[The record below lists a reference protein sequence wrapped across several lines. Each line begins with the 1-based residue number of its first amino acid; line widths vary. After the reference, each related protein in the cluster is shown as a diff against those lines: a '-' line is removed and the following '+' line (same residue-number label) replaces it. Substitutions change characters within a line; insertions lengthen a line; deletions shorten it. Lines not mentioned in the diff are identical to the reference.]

1 MALWPSLPLHHARTQ
16 QKVSKNQLFT
26 LATPRDC
33 RPQSAILKYK
43 YKQYQLAN
51 CSGKSNDGWTTFG
64 RRHRRDATQ
73 QLWSSLFWSDIGQVH
88 HFRRAIRCP
97 GEWFTTVIAV
107 AVGHNCFFF
116 ASRRCDRLVLSCCD
130 VSRDIFEDSKRVDPT
145 NWRNSLNLGK
155 KCMTCVKLACLI
167 V

>member
-88 HFRRAIRCP
+88 HLRRAIRCP

-107 AVGHNCFFF
+107 AVGHNCFFLLLG
-116 ASRRCDRLVLSCCD
+116 SVTGWCCHA
-130 VSRDIFEDSKRVDPT
+130 VMSHVTFLKIRK
-145 NWRNSLNLGK
+145 G
-155 KCMTCVKLACLI
+155 LI
-167 V
+167 QLIEEIH

>member
-88 HFRRAIRCP
+88 QTTSEEQFGVPVSDSRLSSPSLSGTIVFLLLGGVTGRCCHAVMSHVAFLKIRK
-97 GEWFTTVIAV
+97 GLIQLIEEIHEVWVKNEW
-107 AVGHNCFFF
+107 
-116 ASRRCDRLVLSCCD
+116 R
-130 VSRDIFEDSKRVDPT
+130 VS
-145 NWRNSLNLGK
+145 N
-155 KCMTCVKLACLI
+155 
-167 V
+167 